1 MKVRYVVEKLNQNG
15 STESTSSELSMPEV
29 LIGRGGNSAITLTGR
44 TVSLEHA
51 KLLSK
56 DGRLLIED
64 CNSLTGIRVNGKRV
78 MRSELESGDT
88 FQVGTTKFT
97 VKSYHN
103 DEVELI
109 RAAETEVVIAE
120 EEVVAQQLKALS
132 LKSYLPPMRVLC
144 LTTFSVIGLLYFVL
158 PLVGTR
164 TQSWSSGPISNS
176 HKMIEG
182 DCASCHSKS
191 FVQVE
196 DSDCLK
202 CHSMT
207 DHAKDLTKLVGDRP
221 EHNLRCAQC
230 HMEHNGDGA
239 LVQTDPR
246 VCSSCHLNISSI
258 KSDSKLL
265 NIPSFDEHPQFQVDV
280 TQRDGLI
287 TRVSLDDKSNLRDS
301 SQLKLNHALHLKAG
315 LRGKDGPVQLSCSS
329 CHELSADRKLIQPI
343 KFEKH
348 CQDCHSLGFDSR
360 LPDVQV
366 PHGNDEAVY
375 PALFTEY
382 TKLLVMKG
390 GVKKPLTG
398 AEDSFTREIPAG
410 TSGVARNQK
419 LSDKDVALVTAE
431 ARSAEKE
438 LFTKTACYLC
448 HNASEKPASNQ
459 SPTNAHYQVVEPAV
473 PSVWLKKSIFDHGAH
488 EEVSCESC
496 HEGVRK
502 SSETTDVLLPGVK
515 SCQDCHSQVAKH
527 GFVKS
532 DCTMCHSYHDS
543 LGVPADRK
551 KSIADYISLV
561 QR

>member
-15 STESTSSELSMPEV
+15 STESTTSELSGSEI

-51 KLLSK
+51 KLLFK
-56 DGRLLIED
+56 EGRLLIED

-78 MRSELESGDT
+78 MRSELESGDS
-88 FQVGTTKFT
+88 FQVGSTKFKL
-97 VKSYHN
+97 VGIQG
-103 DEVELI
+103 DELELVRLAEVEV
-109 RAAETEVVIAE
+109 AVAE
-120 EEVVAQQLKALS
+120 EEIVAQQLRALS
-132 LKSYLPPMRVLC
+132 LRRYIPPMRYLS
-144 LTTFSVIGLLYFVL
+144 LITFSVVALFYFVL

-164 TQSWSSGPISNS
+164 AQSWSSGPISNS

-182 DCASCHSKS
+182 DCSSCHSKS

-207 DHAKDLTKLVGDRP
+207 EHAKDLAKLVADRP

-246 VCSSCHLNISSI
+246 VCSGCHTEISAI
-258 KSDSKLL
+258 KNDSKLL
-265 NIPSFDEHPQFQVDV
+265 NIPSFDAHPQFQVDV
-280 TQRDGLI
+280 KQGDGSVA
-287 TRVSLDDKSNLRDS
+287 RVSLDDKSNLKDS
-301 SQLKLNHALHLKAG
+301 AQLKLNHALHLKAG
-315 LRGKDGPVQLSCSS
+315 LRGKDGPVQLSCGS
-329 CHELSADRKLIQPI
+329 CHELSEDRQLIKPI
-343 KFEKH
+343 SFESH

-360 LPDVQV
+360 LPDTQV
-366 PHGNDEAVY
+366 PHGDDEAVY
-375 PALFTEY
+375 PTLFTEY
-382 TKLLVMKG
+382 TKLLLMG
-390 GVKKPLTG
+390 GAVAKPRTG
-398 AEDSFTREIPAG
+398 AEDKFAREIPPG
-410 TSGVARNQK
+410 TSGVVRSQK
-419 LSDKDVALVTAE
+419 LTDKELAVVTSE
-431 ARSAEKE
+431 ARSAERE

-448 HNASEKPASNQ
+448 HSVAEKPSSERTA
-459 SPTNAHYQVVEPAV
+459 TNTHYRVSDPAV
-473 PSVWLKKSIFDHGAH
+473 PSTWLTKSIFDHGAH

-515 SCQDCHSQVAKH
+515 SCQECHSQGVKH
-527 GFVKS
+527 GYVKS

-543 LGVPADRK
+543 LGFPADKK